1 MLDIVVIGSLNTD
14 LVIKTSRFP
23 EPGETLHGEDLATI
37 PGGKGANQA
46 AAAAH
51 LGSRVA
57 MVGRVGADQFGPH
70 LLDNLAH
77 LGVNTRH
84 VRVDPG
90 TCTGVALIMVDS
102 QGENT
107 ILLSSGANGKVSPAD
122 VDSANALLAQA
133 RLLLLQFEIP
143 METVQYALD
152 KASDLGI
159 KVVLNPAPAKQI
171 GPEFLNK
178 VDILVPNQTELEKMS
193 GMPAI
198 DDESIQKAA
207 QALLEKG
214 VGVVVVTLGE
224 RGALLVTQ
232 EQTTLVPGVKVD
244 VVDTTA
250 AGDAFIGALAT
261 AIVRDM
267 PLPDAVRFANC
278 AGALA
283 ATRFGAQPSLPS
295 ADEVYQVYSRGFWR
309 A

>member
-14 LVIKTSRFP
+14 LVIKTTRMP
-23 EPGETLHGEDLATI
+23 APGETLHGEDLRTI

-46 AAAAH
+46 AAAAR

-70 LLDNLAH
+70 LVDNLAH
-77 LGVNTRH
+77 QGVNTGH
-84 VRVDPG
+84 IRVDPG
-90 TCTGVALIMVDS
+90 ACTGVALIMVDG
-102 QGENT
+102 QGENS

-122 VDSANALLAQA
+122 VDSASALLAQA

-143 METVQYALD
+143 LEAVRHALE
-152 KASDLGI
+152 KASKLGI
-159 KVVLNPAPAKQI
+159 KVILNPAPAIQI
-171 GPEFLNK
+171 TPDLLNK
-178 VDILVPNQTELEKMS
+178 IDILVPNQTELEILS
-193 GMPAI
+193 GMPI
-198 DDESIQKAA
+198 TDDESTQKAA
-207 QALLEKG
+207 RTLLEKG

-224 RGALLVTQ
+224 RGALLVTPQ
-232 EQTTLVPGVKVD
+232 DTTLVPGIKVD

-261 AIVRDM
+261 AIVREM
-267 PLPDAVRFANC
+267 PLPEAVRFANC

-283 ATRFGAQPSLPS
+283 TTRFGAQPSLPS
-295 ADEVYQVYSRGFWR
+295 ANEVYQVYSRGFLR

>member
-1 MLDIVVIGSLNTD
+1 MLDIVVIGSMNTD
-14 LVIKTSRFP
+14 LVIKTTRLPS
-23 EPGETLHGEDLATI
+23 PGETIHGEDLQTI

-46 AAAAH
+46 AAAAR

-57 MVGRVGADQFGPH
+57 MIGRVGADQFGPH
-70 LLDNLAH
+70 LVDNLAH
-77 LGVNTRH
+77 QGVNTGH

-90 TCTGVALIMVDS
+90 TCTGIALIIVDD
-102 QGENT
+102 QGQNS
-107 ILLSSGANGKVSPAD
+107 ILLSAGANSKVSRSD
-122 VDSANALLAQA
+122 VDSAASLISQA

-143 METVQYALD
+143 METVEYALD
-152 KASDLGI
+152 IASKSGV
-159 KVVLNPAPAKQI
+159 KVILNPAPAIPIPK
-171 GPEFLNK
+171 ELLAK
-178 VDILVPNQTELEKMS
+178 VDILVPNQTELEILS
-193 GMPAI
+193 GI
-198 DDESIQKAA
+198 SVKDDDSTRNAA
-207 QALLEKG
+207 KSLVDNG
-214 VGVVVVTLGE
+214 MDVVVVTLGE
-224 RGALLVTQ
+224 RGALLVTS
-232 EQTTLVPGVKVD
+232 EDATLVPGVKVD

-267 PLPDAVRFANC
+267 PLGDAVRFANC

>member
-14 LVIKTSRFP
+14 LVIKTERLP
-23 EPGETLHGEDLATI
+23 DPGETLHGEDLQTI

-46 AAAAH
+46 AAAAR

-70 LLDNLAH
+70 LVDNLAH
-77 LGVNTRH
+77 QGVNTGH

-90 TCTGVALIMVDS
+90 TCTGIALIIVDD

-107 ILLSSGANGKVSPAD
+107 ILLTAGANGQVSHSD
-122 VDSANALLAQA
+122 VDSASALLSQA
-133 RLLLLQFEIP
+133 RLVLLQFEIP
-143 METVQYALD
+143 FETVEYTLD
-152 KASDLGI
+152 KASQLG
-159 KVVLNPAPAKQI
+159 VMTVLNPAPANPIDPDLLAKI
-171 GPEFLNK
+171 
-178 VDILVPNQTELEKMS
+178 DIMVPNQTELEFIS
-193 GMPAI
+193 GIPAN
-198 DDESIQKAA
+198 DDESTRTAA
-207 QALLEKG
+207 QTLVDKG
-214 VGVVVVTLGE
+214 VGVVIVTLGE
-224 RGALLVTQ
+224 RGALLVTP
-232 EQTTLVPGVKVD
+232 EETTMVPGIKVD

-267 PLPDAVRFANC
+267 PLADAVRFANC

-283 ATRFGAQPSLPS
+283 TTRFGAQPSLPS
-295 ADEVYQVYSRGFWR
+295 ADEVYQVFSRGFWK